1 MVNPKLISAV
11 AVRTQAIK
19 VRSWAILVRS
29 TASAVDVGAESLKA
43 TTSLRQVF
51 LKAIL
56 RSHYPNYDYEM
67 WPIRNRAESR
77 VK

>member
-29 TASAVDVGAESLKA
+29 TASSVDVGAESLKA

-51 LKAIL
+51 LKSIL
-56 RSHYPNYDYEM
+56 RSHYPINYDYEM
-67 WPIRNRAESR
+67 WPIRTGPNPG
-77 VK
+77 